1 MSSSFTVTLPDQPI
15 EKGTAK
21 LADGERA
28 LSVIAREIKAD
39 WKNVYFGAVPY
50 LQALAKMNSIDDM
63 YGAEEGVFV
72 VLYFL
77 SNATTWRG
85 VKAREIKKELN
96 SMVKAHNKR
105 KGR

>member
-1 MSSSFTVTLPDQPI
+1 MSELSSSS
-15 EKGTAK
+15 
-21 LADGERA
+21 ERP
-28 LSVIAREIKAD
+28 LRVIAREIRAD
-39 WKNVYFGAVPY
+39 WKNVNYAAKPY
-50 LQALAKMNSIDDM
+50 LDAMDRMMSIDDM

-96 SMVKAHNKR
+96 AMVKAHNAR
-105 KGR
+105 TR

>member
-1 MSSSFTVTLPDQPI
+1 MSSFTITLPDQPV
-15 EKGTAK
+15 EKGTGK
-21 LADGERA
+21 VPEGERA

-39 WKNVYFGAVPY
+39 WKNVNYAAKPY
-50 LQALAKMNSIDDM
+50 LDAMAKMMAIDDM

-96 SMVKAHNKR
+96 AMVQAHNKR
-105 KGR
+105 ERR